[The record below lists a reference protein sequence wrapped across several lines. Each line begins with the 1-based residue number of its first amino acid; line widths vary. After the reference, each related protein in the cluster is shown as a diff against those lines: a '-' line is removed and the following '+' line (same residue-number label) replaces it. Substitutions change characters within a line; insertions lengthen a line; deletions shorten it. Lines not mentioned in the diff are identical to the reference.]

1 MLEVIEKTE
10 DMRNRVGL
18 VKAQGQTIGFVPT
31 MGALHDGHLSLIR
44 RARAENDSVIL
55 SIFVNPIQ
63 FDRND
68 DFLNYPRQLERD
80 LDMASGEDVDVVFAP
95 GAAEMYP
102 EGYSTYVEV
111 VSSLT
116 RGLCGASRPGHFG
129 GVATVVTKLF
139 NIVRPDRAYFGQK
152 DLQQVAVIKKL
163 VKDLEMDVDVV
174 VMPTVRDA
182 DGLATSS
189 RNRRLTNKERQTAL
203 SIYKALERARELS
216 ISGEKSTKVFVK
228 EMRDV
233 LKKAGIIRIDY
244 VSVVDPETLEGLDQ
258 AYPGAVAAI
267 AAWVG
272 STRLIDNTALGVGP
286 EPRLFPQYKTQ
297 TVS

>member
-80 LDMASGEDVDVVFAP
+80 LDMESGEDVDVVFAP
-95 GAAEMYP
+95 GAADIYP

>member
-1 MLEVIEKTE
+1 MIEVIEKTE

-18 VKAQGQTIGFVPT
+18 IKARGQTIGFVPT

-95 GAAEMYP
+95 GAADMYP

-111 VSSLT
+111 ACSLT

-174 VMPTVRDA
+174 ALPTVRDA

-189 RNRRLTNKERQTAL
+189 RNQRLTNKERQTAL

-228 EMRDV
+228 EMRDI

-244 VSVVDPETLEGLDQ
+244 VSVVDPETLEEPDQ
-258 AYPGAVAAI
+258 AYPEAVAAV

-286 EPRLFPQYKTQ
+286 EPKLFLQYKTQ

>member
-1 MLEVIEKTE
+1 M
-10 DMRNRVGL
+10 GL

-95 GAAEMYP
+95 GAADMYP

-258 AYPGAVAAI
+258 AYPEAVAAI

>member
-80 LDMASGEDVDVVFAP
+80 LDMASGEDVDVVFSP

-111 VSSLT
+111 VSGLT

-152 DLQQVAVIKKL
+152 DLQQAAVIKKL

-203 SIYKALERARELS
+203 SIYKALERARELFA
-216 ISGEKSTKVFVK
+216 SGEISTKVSVR

>member
-68 DFLNYPRQLERD
+68 DFLHYPRQLERD
-80 LDMASGEDVDVVFAP
+80 LDMASGEDVDVVFSP
-95 GAAEMYP
+95 GAADMYP

-216 ISGEKSTKVFVK
+216 ISGEKSTNIFVK
-228 EMRDV
+228 EMRDI

-286 EPRLFPQYKTQ
+286 EPKLFLQYKAQ

>member
-80 LDMASGEDVDVVFAP
+80 LDMASGEDIDVVFAP
-95 GAAEMYP
+95 GAADIYP

-203 SIYKALERARELS
+203 SIYKALERARELFA
-216 ISGEKSTKVFVK
+216 SGEISTKVFVK